1 MEEDRSIDIIRMQ
14 ILMDQNNKIEELKR
28 EIENQNNILKK
39 IYILLEE
46 DKICV
51 STLKNIIKEVLINKK
66 VIHNQSKGQY

>member
-1 MEEDRSIDIIRMQ
+1 MEEDRSIDLVRMQ

-51 STLKNIIKEVLINKK
+51 STLKNIIKEVFI
-66 VIHNQSKGQY
+66 

>member
-1 MEEDRSIDIIRMQ
+1 MEEDRTIDIVRMQ

-51 STLKNIIKEVLINKK
+51 RTLKNIIEEVFN
-66 VIHNQSKGQY
+66 

>member
-1 MEEDRSIDIIRMQ
+1 MEEYRSMDIVRMQ
-14 ILMDQNNKIEELKR
+14 ILIAQNNKIEELKR

-51 STLKNIIKEVLINKK
+51 STLKNIIKEVFN
-66 VIHNQSKGQY
+66 

>member
-1 MEEDRSIDIIRMQ
+1 MEEDRTIDIVRMQ

-51 STLKNIIKEVLINKK
+51 STLKNIIEEVFN
-66 VIHNQSKGQY
+66 

>member
-14 ILMDQNNKIEELKR
+14 ILIDQNNKIEELKR

-51 STLKNIIKEVLINKK
+51 STLKNIIKEVFN
-66 VIHNQSKGQY
+66 

>member
-1 MEEDRSIDIIRMQ
+1 MEEDRSMDIVRMQ
-14 ILMDQNNKIEELKR
+14 ILIDQNNKIEELKR

-51 STLKNIIKEVLINKK
+51 SSLKNIIKEVSN
-66 VIHNQSKGQY
+66 